1 MKRRLVGVFQKLMRA
16 SDILKLRLNNQR
28 LSVGKFDRPTEV
40 VRWLGGVQA
49 QDYNAAKWALA
60 LRSVNATEL
69 KIEEAF
75 NKGQILRTHVMR
87 PTWHFVT
94 PEDIRWLLE
103 LTSPRVNAVC
113 AHYYRKFELDDQ
125 FFRRAHK
132 VISKALQKERYL
144 TRVELRDRLIAQGV
158 EPGDAVR
165 MGFILI
171 RAELD
176 GLVCSGPRQGKQF
189 TYALL
194 DERVSPVKR
203 ITRDE
208 ALANLSLR
216 YFKSHG
222 PATLRDFAWWS
233 GLSQSDVKAG
243 VGMVANKLQV
253 EQGYYFSG
261 SASDGIPEVVLL
273 PAFDEYL
280 VGYTDRSAA
289 TGHSTKQDA
298 LSNAIFNSV
307 VLIRGVVKGDW
318 NKKSSAKE
326 LLVNVNNWSEMTKKT
341 LRALESAAAN
351 YGHFAGLPARID
363 LLSTRT

>member
-1 MKRRLVGVFQKLMRA
+1 MRDR
-16 SDILKLRLNNQR
+16 DILKLRLNNQR
-28 LSVGKFDRPTEV
+28 LSARKFERPIEV

-113 AHYYRKFELDDQ
+113 AHYYRKFELDDR
-125 FFRRAHK
+125 FFHRAHK
-132 VISKALQKERYL
+132 VIGKALQKERYL

-158 EPGDAVR
+158 GPGDAVR
-165 MGFILI
+165 LGFILI

-194 DERVSPVKR
+194 DERVSPVKK
-203 ITRDE
+203 INRDE
-208 ALANLSLR
+208 ALAKLSLR

-233 GLSQSDVKAG
+233 GLSLSDVKAG
-243 VGMVANKLQV
+243 VGMVANKLQL

-261 SASDGIPEVVLL
+261 SASEPTAEVVLL

-289 TGHSTKQDA
+289 TGP
-298 LSNAIFNSV
+298 LSEEEVLPNAIFNSV
-307 VLIRGVVKGDW
+307 VLIRGLVKGDW
-318 NKKSSAKE
+318 SKKSGARE
-326 LLVNVNNWSEMTKKT
+326 LVINVNNWSKMSKTT
-341 LRALESAAAN
+341 LRALESAGAN
-351 YGHFAGLPARID
+351 YGHFVGLPARID